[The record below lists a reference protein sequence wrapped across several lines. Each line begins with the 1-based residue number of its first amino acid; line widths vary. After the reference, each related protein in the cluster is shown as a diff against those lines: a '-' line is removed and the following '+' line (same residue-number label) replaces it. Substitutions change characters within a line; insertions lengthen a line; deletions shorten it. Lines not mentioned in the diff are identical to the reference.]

1 MSKPTLS
8 AAAVRQIKERYE
20 RLKTELVE
28 LGWISQGCLMRQP
41 PNAWRLTRKVKARTV
56 TVALSKEQAE
66 LYEQAIA
73 NHRRLEEVLR
83 QMRGLS
89 EQVLLDSA
97 PGVRKRPRQK
107 HPKPSLT

>member
-20 RLKTELVE
+20 RLKTELVA
-28 LGWISQGCLMRQP
+28 LGWISQGSLMRQP
-41 PNAWRLTRKVKARTV
+41 PNAWRLTRKIKARTV
-56 TVALSKEQAE
+56 TVALSKEQTE

-83 QMRGLS
+83 QMRELS
-89 EQVLLDSA
+89 QQVLLDSA

-107 HPKPSLT
+107 HPKSPLT